1 MHSFAVYDSQKT
13 AIHYFRYQTTFAYRN
28 DAYAL
33 TATKPLP
40 SGHHIT
46 KMQGPTPPAGPPHP
60 GSDGERVHVAEG
72 VFRLIEGVS
81 ALAESIAA
89 VTVAEAGEELAVG
102 HLRQIHH
109 EVFAVV
115 GEEVVDVGGVLAGA
129 EGAEIFIAVVAIR
142 VHGFLLWS
150 FDGGMRTR
158 HCSLQPKV
166 RGTPDKIRGYTARA
180 EENTQKNIA

>member
-28 DAYAL
+28 DAYTL
-33 TATKPLP
+33 TATKPLL
-40 SGHHIT
+40 SDHRT
-46 KMQGPTPPAGPPHP
+46 VKMQDPTPPAAPPHP

-72 VFRLIEGVS
+72 IFCLVEGVS

-102 HLRQIHH
+102 DFGQVFH

-115 GEEVVDVGGVLAGA
+115 SEEVVDVGGVLTGA
-129 EGAEIFIAVVAIR
+129 EGAEVFIAVVAIR

-158 HCSLQPKV
+158 HCSLPP
-166 RGTPDKIRGYTARA
+166 RYGAPLTR
-180 EENTQKNIA
+180 

>member
-28 DAYAL
+28 DAYTL

-40 SGHHIT
+40 SGHHIA
-46 KMQGPTPPAGPPHP
+46 KMQGPTPPAAPPHP

-72 VFRLIEGVS
+72 IFRLVEGVS
-81 ALAESIAA
+81 ALAESITA

-102 HLRQIHH
+102 DLRQVHH

-115 GEEVVDVGGVLAGA
+115 SEEVGNIGGVLTGA
-129 EGAEIFIAVVAIR
+129 EGAEVFIAVVAIR
-142 VHGFLLWS
+142 VHGFLLWL

-158 HCSLQPKV
+158 RCSLPP
-166 RGTPDKIRGYTARA
+166 RYGAPLTR
-180 EENTQKNIA
+180 

>member
-28 DAYAL
+28 DAYTL

-40 SGHHIT
+40 SGHHIA
-46 KMQGPTPPAGPPHP
+46 KMQGPTPPAGPPHL

-72 VFRLIEGVS
+72 IFRLVEGVS
-81 ALAESIAA
+81 ALAESIAS

-102 HLRQIHH
+102 DFGQVFH

-115 GEEVVDVGGVLAGA
+115 GKEVVDVGGVLTGA
-129 EGAEIFIAVVAIR
+129 EGAEVFIAVVAIR

-158 HCSLQPKV
+158 RCSLPPKYGAPLT
-166 RGTPDKIRGYTARA
+166 R
-180 EENTQKNIA
+180 